1 MGSSEPATGSKR
13 RPSSLHKINTH
24 TLSYLVPR
32 LCSSAGN
39 PNPETH
45 EPRDEAEVAAPALG
59 EPMDLMTALQLVM
72 KKSLAHD
79 GLVRGLHE
87 AAKAIE
93 KHAAQLCILAEDCNQ
108 TDYVKLVKALCADH
122 NVHLVTVPSAKTLGE
137 WAGLCKIDSEGK
149 ARKVVGCSCVVVK
162 DYGEESEGLHIVQ
175 EVSVDLFSQES
186 GTEALP
192 THLLPRRIYI
202 ATQLFTE
209 ISAPR
214 RKSEFQN
221 PHLGGKKAIL
231 LTFLGF
237 SSLVG
242 SPFRSDVDDIVEI
255 S

>member
-1 MGSSEPATGSKR
+1 MVTDATLFLRSFVTDAYGTQSKSGPFAPDWVRRNQTGLSYINHLASRFRFPHLETLIR
-13 RPSSLHKINTH
+13 RPSDHVLIEIELKEM
-24 TLSYLVPR
+24 
-32 LCSSAGN
+32 AG
-39 PNPETH
+39 E
-45 EPRDEAEVAAPALG
+45 EAEKTAPALG

-108 TDYVKLVKALCADH
+108 ADYVKLVKALCADH

-175 EVSVDLFSQES
+175 EYV
-186 GTEALP
+186 
-192 THLLPRRIYI
+192 
-202 ATQLFTE
+202 
-209 ISAPR
+209 
-214 RKSEFQN
+214 KS
-221 PHLGGKKAIL
+221 H
-231 LTFLGF
+231 
-237 SSLVG
+237 
-242 SPFRSDVDDIVEI
+242 
-255 S
+255 